1 MLVIEMK
8 FYIWTMKNF
17 AIVILLSTAFLA
29 CKNKVEKIKPLQ
41 EDITESVYASGTIKA
56 ENQYQV
62 YAKVNGIIK
71 EIFEIEGNLV
81 KLNTPLISVQNET
94 SKLNSENAKL
104 AASFND
110 FNANQ
115 NKLNDLEIGIDL
127 AKSKFLNDSS
137 LFVRQQNLW
146 NQQVGS
152 QNDLDQR
159 KLAFQ
164 NSKTVYLSALNKY
177 QDLKRQLQFVSQ
189 QAQKNLSIAQNQTND
204 FIVKSEIEGKV
215 YSILKEKGEMVN
227 TQTPLA
233 IVGSANDFK
242 LELQIDEYDI
252 VKVQLGQLVLISL
265 DSYKGQVY
273 EAVINKINPIMNE
286 RTKTFLVEAK
296 FTKQPKTLYPNLTAE
311 ANIIIQTKK
320 NAITLPRNVVS
331 DDGFVTKANG
341 DKIAVKTG
349 LKDYK
354 KIEILS
360 GVSISDEIIV
370 PAKWTL
376 NWL

>member
-1 MLVIEMK
+1 
-8 FYIWTMKNF
+8 MKNI
-17 AIVILLSTAFLA
+17 AIVLVFYCLIFA
-29 CKNKVEKIKPLQ
+29 CKSKVEKINPIQ
-41 EDITESVYASGTIKA
+41 QDITESVYASGTIKA

-62 YAKVNGIIK
+62 FAKVNGIINQ
-71 EIFEIEGNLV
+71 ILVNEGSLV
-81 KLNTPLISVQNET
+81 KLNTSLVSVQNET
-94 SKLNSENAKL
+94 SRLNSENAKL

-115 NKLNDLEIGIDL
+115 NKLNDLEIGIEL
-127 AKSKFLNDSS
+127 AKSKLFNDSS

-146 NQQVGS
+146 NKQVGS

-177 QDLKRQLQFVSQ
+177 QDLKRQLHFASQ
-189 QAQKNLSIAQNQTND
+189 QSQKNLSIAQNQMND
-204 FIVKSEIEGKV
+204 FLVKSEIEGKV
-215 YSILKEKGEMVN
+215 YSILKEKGEMAN

-233 IVGSANDFK
+233 ILGSANDFK

-265 DSYKGQVY
+265 DSYKGKVY
-273 EAVINKINPIMNE
+273 EAVVNKINPIMNE

-296 FTKQPKTLYPNLTAE
+296 FTKQPKILYPNLTAE

-360 GVSISDEIIV
+360 GVSLSDEIIV
-370 PAKWTL
+370 PAK
-376 NWL
+376 

>member
-1 MLVIEMK
+1 
-8 FYIWTMKNF
+8 MKNF

-29 CKNKVEKIKPLQ
+29 CKNKVEIIKPLQ

-227 TQTPLA
+227 TQTPIA
-233 IVGSANDFK
+233 IIGSASDFK

-273 EAVINKINPIMNE
+273 EAIVNKINPIMNE

-370 PAKWTL
+370 PAK
-376 NWL
+376 